1 VSYRLKFLPAALD
14 EWSDLDGAIKQQFK
28 KALKKRLE
36 NPRVE
41 SARLHADLADC
52 YKIKLRKLGYR
63 LVYQVQDNELV
74 VIVLAIDKRDRFA
87 AYRSASAR
95 LRK

>member
-14 EWSDLDGAIKQQFK
+14 EWSDLDGVIKQQFK

-41 SARLHADLADC
+41 SARL
-52 YKIKLRKLGYR
+52 RK
-63 LVYQVQDNELV
+63 
-74 VIVLAIDKRDRFA
+74 
-87 AYRSASAR
+87 
-95 LRK
+95 